1 MLKNISMQSL
11 TIAVLALS
19 SVLAPGRA
27 SAASSSAFGIKAQF
41 TVADLSTDI
50 SPFDFARGATQG
62 ATLPDYAKTVPLA
75 SVNDILS
82 IAPGPLPIPALF
94 VSATNLA
101 SDVRGA
107 FGVDTFSSEGDTT
120 LHTVNLSLN
129 LKPLPPNVIPFE
141 PFLAVSAGG
150 VKSHAGF
157 SDQVP
162 RAGVAVG
169 SASFGSLTVSG
180 SLIGNQVL
188 TFSGP
193 APKNKI
199 LYQSPTADPADV
211 PAIVITLNKEIEKVV
226 IACDGG
232 GTGCVAMPVGIV
244 TEALNISLHN
254 ANLHGHVVS
263 GDIIVGYTSAQ

>member
-11 TIAVLALS
+11 TIVVLALS

-41 TVADLSTDI
+41 TVADLSTGI
-50 SPFDFARGATQG
+50 GPFDFAQG

-75 SVNDILS
+75 SVNDILN

-107 FGVDTFSSEGDTT
+107 FGVDTYSSDGDGT

-129 LKPLPPNVIPFE
+129 LNPLPPTVIPFPQ